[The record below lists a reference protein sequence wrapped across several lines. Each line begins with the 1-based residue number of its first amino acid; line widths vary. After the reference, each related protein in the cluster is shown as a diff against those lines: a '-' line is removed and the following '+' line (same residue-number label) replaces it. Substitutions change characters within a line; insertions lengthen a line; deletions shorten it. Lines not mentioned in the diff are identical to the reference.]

1 MSAQHLSDEAV
12 AAFSDGV
19 LRGHARERAARH
31 TEACAECSHAVRVQ
45 REAVWALRAAPAP
58 ALPLSLADRLRTLP
72 HTTPITV
79 LPTVV
84 GDDGSTLLSTG
95 LPRNTPPTG
104 RQSMVAAPMAAF
116 VAPQRATRE
125 HRVNP
130 MLTTAAVVAL
140 TGALTLGAVAARNDT
155 PVDPGPGTVV
165 RQYLPAGNGP
175 APVIAPV
182 SLFRGGH

>member
-12 AAFSDGV
+12 AAFADGV

-31 TEACAECSHAVRVQ
+31 TEACPECSHAVRVQ

-84 GDDGSTLLSTG
+84 GDDGSTLLSTDV
-95 LPRNTPPTG
+95 RSTG

-116 VAPQRATRE
+116 VPPQRARRE
-125 HRVNP
+125 RRLNP
-130 MLTTAAVVAL
+130 MVTTAAVVAL
-140 TGALTLGAVAARNDT
+140 TGALTLGAVAARNDN

-165 RQYLPAGNGP
+165 RQYLPAGDGP